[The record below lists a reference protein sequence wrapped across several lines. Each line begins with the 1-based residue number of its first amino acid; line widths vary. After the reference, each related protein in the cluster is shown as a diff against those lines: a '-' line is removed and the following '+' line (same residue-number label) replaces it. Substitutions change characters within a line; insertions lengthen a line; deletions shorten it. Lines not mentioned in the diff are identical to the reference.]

1 MLCWVSQNHLDNR
14 ALLCTFKTFPQCP
27 YRTHLF
33 VGRKSATLNWFVLH
47 IPAFARIYPC
57 FFSMFFLWFSHV
69 YPIKLMIHI
78 RFSHWCSRFSEDFP
92 MKIPQHRQFHQVAK
106 AATAPS
112 QGQNAA
118 LASTYLGTCHAATRG
133 HGTNYSYN
141 RGMMIYSS

>member
-33 VGRKSATLNWFVLH
+33 VGRIRHFELICVTHSSFCSYLSM
-47 IPAFARIYPC
+47 